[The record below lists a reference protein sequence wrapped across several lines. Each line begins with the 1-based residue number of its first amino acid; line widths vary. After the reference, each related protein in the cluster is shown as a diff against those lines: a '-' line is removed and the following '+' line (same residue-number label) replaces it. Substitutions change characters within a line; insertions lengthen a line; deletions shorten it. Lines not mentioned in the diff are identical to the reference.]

1 MPDGASISKD
11 TADRTAQ
18 IAVVELVTAAIASIN
33 PSNAPYQKRFIKAFL
48 APDTYTTIAAEIDR
62 RVKQMEE
69 ERELG
74 SYYWVMTKETTYDPQ
89 LNRFFVVGEDHTV
102 NAARDTGVPYV
113 FEYSMTYENYRP
125 VIHDTISYPGDKAH
139 NSEWL
144 KSNTKAQ
151 SASFSFAQPGTT
163 GSTQSGSVNFTA
175 PSVDESTVRKSVPTK
190 LKSKAKKADKAT
202 EDVVER
208 TKVHPDVAVKDTK
221 PEEISLPG
229 VMTIAGESTQ
239 AIDFT
244 HTQTVNVN
252 DTGSGTVV

>member
-1 MPDGASISKD
+1 MEHTTRQKSIEELRTDLRRSVGGNLISLVVIALLAFGLVTQKKIIIMQVPGMPDGASISKD

-144 KSNTKAQ
+144 KSNTKV
-151 SASFSFAQPGTT
+151 G
-163 GSTQSGSVNFTA
+163 
-175 PSVDESTVRKSVPTK
+175 K
-190 LKSKAKKADKAT
+190 
-202 EDVVER
+202 
-208 TKVHPDVAVKDTK
+208 
-221 PEEISLPG
+221 
-229 VMTIAGESTQ
+229 
-239 AIDFT
+239 
-244 HTQTVNVN
+244 
-252 DTGSGTVV
+252 